1 MSKFKILPNNCA
13 VLLEEFGCYAW
24 MEDDTLFSSEAGEFE
39 EFGFDHDHAIEVTA
53 PEAEF
58 LDAVN
63 EVFVT
68 ADFRLDQF
76 AGR

>member
-1 MSKFKILPNNCA
+1 MSETYGQCA

-24 MEDDTLFSSEAGEFE
+24 IEDGTLFSSEIGEFN
-39 EFGFDHDHAIEVTA
+39 EFGFDHEHAVEVTA
-53 PEAEF
+53 PEAGF

-63 EVFVT
+63 EIFVA
-68 ADFRLDQF
+68 ADFHLDQF

>member
-1 MSKFKILPNNCA
+1 MSKFKILPNHCA

-24 MEDDTLFSSEAGEFE
+24 IEEGTLFSSEVGEFE
-39 EFGFDHDHAIEVTA
+39 EFGFDPEYAVEVTA
-53 PEAEF
+53 PEVEF

-63 EVFVT
+63 EVFAA

>member
-1 MSKFKILPNNCA
+1 MSENKGLCA

-24 MEDDTLFSSEAGEFE
+24 IEDGTLFSSEIGEFE
-39 EFGFDHDHAIEVTA
+39 KFGFDNDHAVEVTA
-53 PEAEF
+53 PEGEF

-63 EVFVT
+63 EIFVAAEFT
-68 ADFRLDQF
+68 LDQF

>member
-1 MSKFKILPNNCA
+1 MSNFKIERGQCA

-24 MEDDTLFSSEAGEFE
+24 REDGALFSSEVGEFD
-39 EFGFDHDHAIEVTA
+39 EFGFDLDHAVEVTA
-53 PEAEF
+53 PEGEF

-63 EVFVT
+63 EIFGT
-68 ADFRLDQF
+68 DYRLDQF